1 MTINILLSFQDRA
14 CLKTQLFLAE
24 ILCDSGNMKTYRKWF
39 FSEERAFYLLN
50 QSIVSMWCSDGT
62 RNGDIFLDF
71 NTELLIFSNMCR
83 RHYRKW
89 SYIESWT
96 EARLNQC
103 KRKSN
108 TAQSSRY
115 KDFSWQ
121 KYLYRCDLGITKTYR
136 KCFFSEERT
145 FYHNESEWLIPKRA
159 AKFARQVRS
168 ENDTWSLT
176 GWENG
181 GMTDY
186 PILKHRMPFCAKWTS
201 LKSKFAM
208 D

>member
-1 MTINILLSFQDRA
+1 MSFFQYNRCDTTDDNKHLTIISGWGMFKNTTLI
-14 CLKTQLFLAE
+14 LAE
-24 ILCDSGNMKTYRKWF
+24 ILCDPGIMKTYRKWF
-39 FSEERAFYLLN
+39 FSEERAFYCLN
-50 QSIVSMWCSDGT
+50 QSI
-62 RNGDIFLDF
+62 
-71 NTELLIFSNMCR
+71 
-83 RHYRKW
+83 
-89 SYIESWT
+89 
-96 EARLNQC
+96 A
-103 KRKSN
+103 
-108 TAQSSRY
+108 SSRY

-121 KYLYRCDLGITKTYR
+121 KYLVYRCDLGITKTYR

-186 PILKHRMPFCAKWTS
+186 PILKHRMPFCAK
-201 LKSKFAM
+201 
-208 D
+208 